1 MKNYTEKER
10 QEHVEKWKKGALP
23 KTVYAKSAGI
33 FPTTFYNWTKGKKTK
48 KQRLVEIPKNK
59 LTLQPQSLVIEKGNM
74 TVRLPLSAGVKDLQ
88 NIFAALGET
97 Q

>member
-33 FPTTFYNWTKGKKTK
+33 FPTTFYNWTKEKKVR
-48 KQRLVEIPKNK
+48 KQRLVEISQNK
-59 LTLQPQSLVIEKGNM
+59 LAVQSQSLVIEKGSM
-74 TVRLPLSAGVKDLQ
+74 TVRLPLSVGIKDLQ
-88 NIFAALGET
+88 IVFAALGET
-97 Q
+97 K